1 MRAWL
6 VVAIALESPGLGVV
20 IKGDSWRRAHACTPC
35 LPSFMGDLAEEQ
47 LIGALQQR
55 LHRSGQLP
63 KPEAVRAAVAMARD
77 KGLSIAAAC
86 DSQQPKVP
94 RGSRDRVKGYRDE
107 INSKGLLAACAPP
120 PPPPELPPPINWPQ
134 HNADQLKQHYPQ
146 LQPPCCPACGNE
158 CELAHLY
165 DFDQYDVCCDE
176 CGHGPFPNSIY
187 WIGEACTDACREKP
201 WNEKSC
207 FRFKYALCHA
217 CTPETAQIDWT
228 SPLVGHW
235 VNLVYGNDRIEFHTP
250 EEADEFYGSLTVE
263 NSDFAMDL
271 SNHAAVASEVR
282 TAKALLL
289 PCHMPDLANSP
300 DRYFSRL
307 LVSKEWI
314 ALNAPNICMRSVSRT
329 RDQQRVLML
338 FSTCDRGA
346 RGSRRDASSDV

>member
-1 MRAWL
+1 MF
-6 VVAIALESPGLGVV
+6 V
-20 IKGDSWRRAHACTPC
+20 D
-35 LPSFMGDLAEEQ
+35 
-47 LIGALQQR
+47 
-55 LHRSGQLP
+55 
-63 KPEAVRAAVAMARD
+63 
-77 KGLSIAAAC
+77 
-86 DSQQPKVP
+86 
-94 RGSRDRVKGYRDE
+94 
-107 INSKGLLAACAPP
+107 
-120 PPPPELPPPINWPQ
+120 
-134 HNADQLKQHYPQ
+134 
-146 LQPPCCPACGNE
+146 
-158 CELAHLY
+158 
-165 DFDQYDVCCDE
+165 DVCCDE

-228 SPLVGHW
+228 SPLVG
-235 VNLVYGNDRIEFHTP
+235 VYGNDRIEFHTP

-314 ALNAPNICMRSVSRT
+314 ALNAPNIWALDVTPLQMSEDGKYATRELVAHMKVDEDEWHLSPDEWTNEHSMKDMEYDFPILDAKDIFARQRHLDKMRR
-329 RDQQRVLML
+329 REEACIRELDGDAAIEYRERKAQM
-338 FSTCDRGA
+338 A
-346 RGSRRDASSDV
+346 RERQCR